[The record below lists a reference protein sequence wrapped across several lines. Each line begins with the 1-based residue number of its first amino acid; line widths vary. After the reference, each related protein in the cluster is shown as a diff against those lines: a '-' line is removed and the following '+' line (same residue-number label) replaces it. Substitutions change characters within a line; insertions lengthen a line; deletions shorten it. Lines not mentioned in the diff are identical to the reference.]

1 MMKKG
6 GFMKDAVI
14 LFAITLIAGL
24 CLGGVYG
31 ITKEP
36 IAKAEAA
43 AKIAAY
49 KEVLPEASD
58 FVEDGMADK
67 IAASA
72 EELMA
77 QGFGNVYIDSAA
89 QAVDGSGNPV
99 GYVVSSTSK
108 DGFGGEVKLS
118 VGINGEG
125 KVSGIAFLSL
135 SETPGLGMNAT
146 GDEFKGQFTGKNAE
160 TLAVTKTGA
169 PAENEIQ
176 AMSGATIT
184 SEAVTNA
191 VNAAIYFV
199 NNCAAN

>member
-1 MMKKG
+1 MKKG
-6 GFMKDAVI
+6 GFMKDAAI
-14 LFAITLIAGL
+14 LFAITLIAGF
-24 CLGGVYG
+24 CLGGVYE

-36 IAKAEAA
+36 IEQAKQA

-49 KEVLPEASD
+49 KEVLPDAND
-58 FVEDGMADK
+58 FVEDGMEEK

-72 EELMA
+72 EDLMA
-77 QGFGNVYIDSAA
+77 QGFGNVYIDTAA
-89 QAVDGSGNPV
+89 QAVDASGNPV

-125 KVSGIAFLSL
+125 MVTGIAFLSIA
-135 SETPGLGMNAT
+135 ETPGLGMNAT
-146 GDEFKGQFTGKNAE
+146 GDGFKGQFAGKNAE
-160 TLAVTKTGA
+160 TLSVTKTGA

-184 SEAVTNA
+184 SSAVTNA

>member
-1 MMKKG
+1 MKKG

-58 FVEDGMADK
+58 FVEDGMAEK

-72 EELMA
+72 EDLMG

-89 QAVDGSGNPV
+89 QAVDASGAAV

-125 KVSGIAFLSL
+125 KVTGIAFLSL
-135 SETPGLGMNAT
+135 AETPGLGMNAT
-146 GDEFKGQFTGKNAE
+146 GDEFKGQFAGKNAE
-160 TLAVTKTGA
+160 ALAVTKTGF

>member
-1 MMKKG
+1 MKKG
-6 GFMKDAVI
+6 GFMKDAAI
-14 LFAITLIAGL
+14 LFAITLIAGF
-24 CLGGVYG
+24 CLGGVFE

-36 IAKAEAA
+36 IEQAQQA

-49 KEVLPEASD
+49 KEVLPDASD
-58 FVEDGMADK
+58 FVEDGMEEK

-72 EELMA
+72 EDLMA
-77 QGFGNVYIDSAA
+77 QGFGNVYIDTAA
-89 QAVDGSGNPV
+89 QAVDASGNPV

-125 KVSGIAFLSL
+125 VVTGIAFLSIA
-135 SETPGLGMNAT
+135 ETPGLGMNAT
-146 GDEFKGQFTGKNAE
+146 GDGFKGQFAGKNAE
-160 TLAVTKTGA
+160 TLSVTETGA

-184 SEAVTNA
+184 SSAVTNA

>member
-1 MMKKG
+1 MKKG
-6 GFMKDAVI
+6 GFMKDAAI
-14 LFAITLIAGL
+14 LFAITLIAGF
-24 CLGGVYG
+24 CLGGVFE

-36 IAKAEAA
+36 IEKAQQA

-49 KEVLPEASD
+49 KEVLPDASD
-58 FVEDGMADK
+58 FVEDGMEEK

-72 EELMA
+72 EDLMA
-77 QGFGNVYIDSAA
+77 QNFGNVYIDTAA
-89 QAVDGSGNPV
+89 QAVDASGNPV

-108 DGFGGEVKLS
+108 DGFGGEVKIS

-125 KVSGIAFLSL
+125 VVTGIAFLSIA
-135 SETPGLGMNAT
+135 ETPGLGMNAT
-146 GDEFKGQFTGKNAE
+146 GDGFKGQFAGKNAE
-160 TLAVTKTGA
+160 TLSVTKTGA

-184 SEAVTNA
+184 SSAVTNA

>member
-1 MMKKG
+1 MKKG

-58 FVEDGMADK
+58 FVEDGMAEK

-72 EELMA
+72 EDLMG

-89 QAVDGSGNPV
+89 QAVDASGAAV

-125 KVSGIAFLSL
+125 KVTGIAFLSL
-135 SETPGLGMNAT
+135 AETPGLGMNAT
-146 GDEFKGQFTGKNAE
+146 GDEFKGQFAGKNAE
-160 TLAVTKTGA
+160 VLAVTKTGS

>member
-1 MMKKG
+1 MKKG
-6 GFMKDAVI
+6 GFMKDAVV
-14 LFAITLIAGL
+14 LFAITLIAGF
-24 CLGGVYG
+24 CLGGVYE
-31 ITKEP
+31 ITKAP
-36 IAKAEAA
+36 IEQAKQA

-49 KEVLPEASD
+49 KEVLPDGND
-58 FVEDGMADK
+58 FVEDGMAEK

-72 EELMA
+72 EDLMS
-77 QGFGNVYIDSAA
+77 QGFGNVYIDTAA
-89 QAVDGSGNPV
+89 QAVDASGNPV

-125 KVSGIAFLSL
+125 AVTGIAFLSIA
-135 SETPGLGMNAT
+135 ETPGLGMNAT
-146 GDEFKGQFTGKNAE
+146 GDGFKGQFAGKNAE
-160 TLAVTKTGA
+160 VLSVTKTGA

-184 SEAVTNA
+184 SSAVTNA